1 MKRFAAFLAAAC
13 LILSLAAGA
22 LAESCYGLAPIYGIS
37 ADRVHLRKTPGGESL
52 GLYFNGAQAL
62 CLTDPA
68 RSDWTLV
75 RLGTEEGY
83 VRSRYLAADGGAAVP
98 TLKRGTVQCE
108 EGSWVN
114 LRVAPGRDAMV
125 RLRLKNG
132 DTLTVLGET
141 SEHWYWVRYGN
152 TFGYVM
158 TNYIA
163 LSDAPEKGVDGG
175 QALALLRR
183 AMAGEVRVWLAD
195 SQRYAYLPELLEA
208 DEIFGRYALADLDGD
223 GLTEIVLEWLK
234 NGEGY
239 GYAVLDWQNG
249 QAVAIQMVYRALLM
263 LKGDGTFSWSS
274 GAADNGFGRMLP
286 GWHGYSLQVDGFMEP
301 DESGGIVYRVNGQE
315 VEKSVYD
322 GVLVHQNAKP
332 DAIWYGGDRTE
343 GSIG

>member
-1 MKRFAAFLAAAC
+1 M
-13 LILSLAAGA
+13 
-22 LAESCYGLAPIYGIS
+22 
-37 ADRVHLRKTPGGESL
+37 
-52 GLYFNGAQAL
+52 
-62 CLTDPA
+62 
-68 RSDWTLV
+68 
-75 RLGTEEGY
+75 
-83 VRSRYLAADGGAAVP
+83 
-98 TLKRGTVQCE
+98 
-108 EGSWVN
+108 
-114 LRVAPGRDAMV
+114 
-125 RLRLKNG
+125 RLKNG

-141 SEHWYWVRYGN
+141 SGHWYWVRYGN

-183 AMAGEVRVWLAD
+183 AMAGEVRVWHAD
-195 SQRYAYLPELLEA
+195 SQRYAYLSELLEV
-208 DEIFGRYALADLDGD
+208 DEIFGRYTLADLDGD

-234 NGEGY
+234 SGDDY
-239 GYAVLDWQNG
+239 GYVVLDWQNG

-286 GWHGYSLQVDGFMEP
+286 GWYGYALQVDGFMES
-301 DESGGIVYRVNGQE
+301 DESDGIVYMVNGQE

>member
-13 LILSLAAGA
+13 LLLSLAAGA

-75 RLGTEEGY
+75 HLGTEEGY

-98 TLKRGTVQCE
+98 SLKRGTVQCK

-114 LRVAPGRDAMV
+114 LRAAPGRDAKV
-125 RLRLKNG
+125 RLKNG

-141 SEHWYWVRYGN
+141 SGHWYWVRYGN

-183 AMAGEVRVWLAD
+183 AMAGEVRVWHAD
-195 SQRYAYLPELLEA
+195 SQRYAYLSELLEV

-234 NGEGY
+234 SGDDY
-239 GYAVLDWQNG
+239 GYVVLDWQNG

>member
-13 LILSLAAGA
+13 LLLSLAAGA

-37 ADRVHLRKTPGGESL
+37 ADRVHLRKTQGGESL

-68 RSDWTLV
+68 RSEWTRV

-83 VRSRYLAADGGAAVP
+83 VRSWYLAADGGAAVP
-98 TLKRGTVQCE
+98 SLKRGTVQCE
-108 EGSWVN
+108 EGGWVN
-114 LRVAPGRDAMV
+114 LRAAPGRDAKV
-125 RLRLKNG
+125 CLRLKAG

-183 AMAGEVRVWLAD
+183 AMAGEVRVWFAD

-286 GWHGYSLQVDGFMEP
+286 GWYGYSLQVDGFMEP
-301 DESGGIVYRVNGQE
+301 DESGGIVYTVNGQE

>member
-13 LILSLAAGA
+13 LLLSLAAGA

-37 ADRVHLRKTPGGESL
+37 ADRVHLWKTPGGESM

-98 TLKRGTVQCE
+98 SLKRGTVQCK

-114 LRVAPGRDAMV
+114 LRAAPGRDAKV
-125 RLRLKNG
+125 RLKNG

-141 SEHWYWVRYGN
+141 SGHWYWVRYGN

-183 AMAGEVRVWLAD
+183 AMAGEVRVWHAD
-195 SQRYAYLPELLEA
+195 SQRYAYLSELLEV

-234 NGEGY
+234 SGDDY
-239 GYAVLDWQNG
+239 GYVVLDWQNG